1 MALEHDIAPV
11 TTDSI
16 ERHGLGFRA
25 VRDERRVEMMVTRV
39 RRGRTGLSGHVEV
52 RYAPPKVD
60 GRGGGRIVL
69 ASEHLNIGSGRD
81 RATLANRLTKRVP
94 SVDWQ
99 NVVDAVCIDVQ
110 ALDDQGEPVVMIGNR
125 PEPLDGG
132 WLVENFL
139 ERNQAHNIFGDG
151 EVGKSWVA
159 LAIAVSVATGYEIIP
174 GYKPR
179 QRGGVLY
186 VDYETDAD
194 TMNRRIKQIARGAG
208 IEPPDIAYL
217 RLDQPFADC
226 LWRVIQE
233 ADEHECILVIVD
245 SVEAALAGGAD
256 PGGPMNEGP
265 ARMNQALRQLKRTSL
280 LVDHV
285 NSEQAKSKQLAG
297 KAYGSIFKR
306 NWVRLSYEIKRVQ
319 DSPDPNHHHLGL
331 FCAKRNNGL
340 RFEPSGL
347 RWSVNDEVSAW
358 EQEDIDTDGF
368 AEALPAWQRIMGI
381 LRAEGP
387 KTVAELVDET
397 GLTRGTVSS
406 ALAKRGEV
414 FERLP
419 GGLYQLRPMP
429 PQPVDAAEDLPW

>member
-1 MALEHDIAPV
+1 MALDH
-11 TTDSI
+11 DSI
-16 ERHGLGFRA
+16 ASSDEISRHGLGFRA
-25 VRDERRVEMMVTRV
+25 IRDERRVEMLVTKL
-39 RRGRTGLSGHVEV
+39 RRGRTGLAGHVEV

-60 GRGGGRIVL
+60 GRGGGRVVL

-110 ALDDQGEPVVMIGNR
+110 TLDDQGEPVVMIGNR

-139 ERNQAHNIFGDG
+139 ERNQAHNLFGDG

-159 LAIAVSVATGYEIIP
+159 LAIAVSVVTGCEILP
-174 GYKPR
+174 GYRPR

-194 TMNRRIKQIARGAG
+194 TMNRRVKQIARGAG
-208 IEPPDIAYL
+208 LSPPDIAYL
-217 RLDQPFADC
+217 RLDQPFADS

-306 NWVRLSYEIKRVQ
+306 NWVRLSYEVKRVQ

-340 RFEPSGL
+340 RFEPAGL
-347 RWSVNDEVSAW
+347 RWTVNDEESAW
-358 EQEDIDTDGF
+358 SREDIDTDGF
-368 AEALPAWQRIMGI
+368 AEALPAWQRILGI
-381 LRAEGP
+381 LKIDGP
-387 KTVAELVDET
+387 KSVADLVNET
-397 GLTRGTVSS
+397 GLSRGTVSA
-406 ALAKRGEV
+406 ALTKRQTV

-419 GGLYQLRPMP
+419 GGLYQIRPRTDEP
-429 PQPVDAAEDLPW
+429 SDDEEALPW

>member
-1 MALEHDIAPV
+1 VAAFPDV
-11 TTDSI
+11 TPNGDEI
-16 ERHGLGFRA
+16 HRHGLGFRA
-25 VRDERRVEMMVTRV
+25 IRDERRIEMLVTKL
-39 RRGRTGLSGHVEV
+39 RRGRTGLSGHVEIK
-52 RYAPPKVD
+52 YAPPVVD
-60 GRGGGRIVL
+60 GRGGGRVVL

-81 RATLANRLTKRVP
+81 RATLANRLLKRVP

-110 ALDDQGEPVVMIGNR
+110 TLDDQGEPVVLIGNR

-132 WLVENFL
+132 WLVQDFL

-151 EVGKSWVA
+151 EVGKSWIA
-159 LAIAVSVATGYEIIP
+159 LAVAVSVVTGREVLP
-174 GYKPR
+174 GYRPR

-194 TMNRRIKQIARGAG
+194 TMNRRVKQISRGIG
-208 IEPPDIAYL
+208 IDPPDIAYL
-217 RLDQPFADC
+217 RLDQPFSDQ
-226 LWRVIQE
+226 LWRVLQE
-233 ADEHECILVIVD
+233 ADAYECCLVIVD
-245 SVEAALAGGAD
+245 SVEAALAGGGD

-285 NSEQAKSKQLAG
+285 NSEQARSKQLAG

-340 RFEPSGL
+340 RFEPVGL
-347 RWSVNDEVSAW
+347 RWGINDEESW
-358 EQEDIDTDGF
+358 WQREPIDTEGF
-368 AEALPAWQRIMGI
+368 SEALPAWQRLESM
-381 LRAEGP
+381 LRVEGP
-387 KTVAELVDET
+387 KTVPDLVEAT
-397 GLTRGTVSS
+397 GLSRGTVSS
-406 ALAKRGEV
+406 ALSKRDAL

-419 GGLYQLRPMP
+419 GGLWQIRAPETDEDDDAQLPF
-429 PQPVDAAEDLPW
+429 

>member
-1 MALEHDIAPV
+1 MAVDHDTPI
-11 TTDSI
+11 TTDEI

-25 VRDERRVEMMVTRV
+25 IRDDRRVEMLVTRI

-60 GRGGGRIVL
+60 GRGGGRIIL

-94 SVDWQ
+94 SVEWQ

-110 ALDDQGEPVVMIGNR
+110 RLDDEGEPVVMIGNR
-125 PEPLDGG
+125 PEPMDGG
-132 WLVENFL
+132 WLVTDFL

-159 LAIAVSVATGYEIIP
+159 LAIAVSVAAGVEVLP
-174 GYKPR
+174 GYRPR

-194 TMNRRIKQIARGAG
+194 TMNRRVKQICRGIG
-208 IEPPDIAYL
+208 IPAPDIAYL
-217 RLDQPFADC
+217 RLDQPFADS
-226 LWRVIQE
+226 LWRVLQE

-265 ARMNQALRQLKRTSL
+265 ARMNQSLRQLKRTSL

-306 NWVRLSYEIKRVQ
+306 NWVRLSYEIKRVA

-340 RFEPSGL
+340 RFEPAGL
-347 RWSVNDEVSAW
+347 RWTVNDEESSW
-358 EQEDIDTDGF
+358 QREEIDADGF
-368 AEALPAWQRIMGI
+368 ADALPAWKRIQSI
-381 LRAEGP
+381 LSTEGA
-387 KTVAELVDET
+387 KTVPDICEST
-397 GLTRGTVSS
+397 GLSRGTVSS
-406 ALAKRGEV
+406 ALTKRGEV

-419 GGLYQLRPMP
+419 GGLWQIRPAP
-429 PQPVDAAEDLPW
+429 PAAEADDEELPF

>member
-1 MALEHDIAPV
+1 MAVDHDNIG
-11 TTDSI
+11 TTDEIS
-16 ERHGLGFRA
+16 RHGLGFRA
-25 VRDERRVEMMVTRV
+25 IRDERRVEMLVTRL

-60 GRGGGRIVL
+60 GRGGGRVVL

-94 SVDWQ
+94 SVEWQ

-110 ALDDQGEPVVMIGNR
+110 ALDDKGEPVVMIGNR

-132 WLVENFL
+132 WLVQDFL
-139 ERNQAHNIFGDG
+139 ERNQAHNLFGDG

-159 LAIAVSVATGYEIIP
+159 LAIAVSIATGYEIIP
-174 GYKPR
+174 GYRPR

-194 TMNRRIKQIARGAG
+194 TMNRRVKQIARGAR

-217 RLDQPFADC
+217 RLDQPFADS

-233 ADEHECILVIVD
+233 ADEHACLLVIVD

-265 ARMNQALRQLKRTSL
+265 ARMNQALRQLHRTSL

-340 RFEPSGL
+340 RFEPTGL
-347 RWSVNDEVSAW
+347 RWTVNDEESAW
-358 EQEDIDTDGF
+358 EREDIDTESF
-368 AEALPAWQRIMGI
+368 AEALPAWQRVQAYLRSDGPHTANEIADELGI
-381 LRAEGP
+381 PRP
-387 KTVAELVDET
+387 TVTA
-397 GLTRGTVSS
+397 
-406 ALAKRGEV
+406 ALSRRSQL
-414 FERLP
+414 FDRLP
-419 GGLYQLRPMP
+419 GGLWQ
-429 PQPVDAAEDLPW
+429 VAVKSSEDDDALPF

>member
-1 MALEHDIAPV
+1 MA
-11 TTDSI
+11 TGTDEIS
-16 ERHGLGFRA
+16 RHGLGYRA
-25 VRDERRVEMMVTRV
+25 VRADRRVEMLVTRV

-52 RYAPPKVD
+52 RYAPPPID
-60 GRGGGRIVL
+60 GRGGGRVIL

-94 SVDWQ
+94 GIEWQ

-110 ALDDQGEPVVMIGNR
+110 RLDDEGEPVVMIGNR

-132 WLVENFL
+132 WLVQDFL

-151 EVGKSWVA
+151 EVGKSWIA
-159 LAIAVSVATGYEIIP
+159 LAVAVAVATGAEVIP
-174 GYKPR
+174 GYVPR
-179 QRGGVLY
+179 HRGGVLY

-194 TMNRRIKQIARGAG
+194 TMNRRVKQIARGLG
-208 IEPPDIAYL
+208 MPPPEIAYL
-217 RLDQPFADC
+217 RLDQPFADS
-226 LWRVIQE
+226 LWRVLQE
-233 ADEHECILVIVD
+233 ADEHECVLVIID

-285 NSEQAKSKQLAG
+285 SADQAKSKHLAG

-306 NWVRLSYEIKRVQ
+306 NWVRLSYEIRRVQ

-340 RFEPSGL
+340 RFEPVGL
-347 RWSVNDEVSAW
+347 RWTVNDEESAW
-358 EQEDIDTDGF
+358 QREEIDAEGF
-368 AEALPAWQRIMGI
+368 AEALPAWQRIRAI
-381 LRAEGP
+381 LSTEGP
-387 KTVAELVDET
+387 KTVPDIIEST
-397 GLTRGTVSS
+397 GLSRGTVSS
-406 ALAKRGEV
+406 ALTKRAEV

-419 GGLYQLRPMP
+419 GGLWQLRTE
-429 PQPVDAAEDLPW
+429 QPSTEDDADELPF